1 MVSKNILDNSDFKP
15 KKLELILYFCPKNM
29 EMEKAFV
36 KTDLSKDGIATITFF
51 HPQSNSRV

>member
-1 MVSKNILDNSDFKP
+1 
-15 KKLELILYFCPKNM
+15 M